1 MHLAVDV
8 NEIDHCC
15 RYGQEVPAAAFEAV
29 PAFVALTSS
38 EHPLLVSDA
47 LVTLVRMA
55 GSDLT
60 SVTKTAGVLAAAVA
74 AMAKDG
80 QGAAI
85 VCNAVSLVQ
94 LLLAGA
100 RSSSGSEVSA
110 GGGSGGDGED
120 GGIEVE
126 ASAAQVALVA
136 LKSHGE
142 KDVREYAAVACGVL
156 GI

>member
-1 MHLAVDV
+1 
-8 NEIDHCC
+8 
-15 RYGQEVPAAAFEAV
+15 
-29 PAFVALTSS
+29 
-38 EHPLLVSDA
+38 
-47 LVTLVRMA
+47 MA
-55 GSDLT
+55 GSDLA
-60 SVTKTAGVLAAAVA
+60 SVTKTAGVLEAAVA

-100 RSSSGSEVSA
+100 RSSSGSESSA

-120 GGIEVE
+120 GGIEVHE

-136 LKSHGE
+136 LKSHSE
-142 KDVREYAAVACGVL
+142 KEVRDYAAVACGVL